1 MSTYILYFC
10 PFCRQIESQNMEPV
24 KVLAILQFLTNKF
37 ITQADI
43 AEALGITKSAV
54 NKKLIR
60 DSHFRPGEIEQI
72 EKHFGVKFSDFKL
85 ATPNTLQPKDN
96 EQILKNYEFFG
107 HRLAEVQEELGYLDK
122 AMARIMG
129 IDEKRYIRIKLG
141 KEDATTEQLV
151 RLASKVDVSLDWLVK
166 GE

>member
-1 MSTYILYFC
+1 MSTSIFNFC
-10 PFCRQIESQNMEPV
+10 LFCRQIESQNMEPV
-24 KVLAILQFLTNKF
+24 KVLAILQFLTNEF

-54 NKKLIR
+54 NKKLMR

-72 EKHFGVKFSDFKL
+72 EKHFGVNFSDFKL

-96 EQILKNYEFFG
+96 EQVLKNFEHFG
-107 HRLAEVQEELGYLDK
+107 ERLNEIQGELGYLDK

-129 IDEKRYIRIKLG
+129 IDEKRYMRIKLG
-141 KEDATTEQLV
+141 KEDATAEQLA
-151 RLASKVDVSLDWLVK
+151 RLASKVDVSLDWLIK